1 MKRTMLP
8 VLIILLMMAYTP
20 AVNAALS
27 GSTVLAVS
35 IANYDPNPAI
45 AGDPVEV
52 RIGIENTGGITTN
65 NLMLEVVPEY
75 PFELVPGENAVHNVG
90 IIPEYQAD
98 STANIKI
105 VTYKMQINKNSP
117 AGSYELKVKYYEAG
131 SIDMSTKS
139 LSLDVKSRETAQVI
153 HLDQSILVPGKQSSL
168 KFTINNLGNA
178 PLRDLTFN
186 WDNDQNIILPV
197 GSDNTR
203 YIKYIDIGNGTDL
216 EYQVIADTNAQPGL
230 YKLNLHL
237 SYGDSFSNKTNTINT
252 FAGMYVGGGTDF
264 DTAFSD
270 SSNGQMSFSV
280 ANIGSNPANSVS
292 VTIPEQRGWSVT
304 GSNSVII
311 GNLNKGDYTVASFKL
326 QSSMSNMSFPS
337 RGARNNSNSN
347 SNSNIQG
354 EGWQRSMN
362 GSTSNSPGTVLMQIA
377 YTDTT
382 GERKVV
388 EKQVKLGSQNVGD
401 GLTVSQGRRGAV
413 PQASVFSTYM
423 WYFIGMGVLL
433 VGFAGYRKYT
443 THKLIDPDFKM
454 KDLFKSQKK

>member
-1 MKRTMLP
+1 MKRTILP
-8 VLIILLMMAYTP
+8 VLIMLLMMAYTP
-20 AVNAALS
+20 AVSAALS

-52 RIGIENTGGITTN
+52 RIGIENTGGIPTN
-65 NLMLEVVPEY
+65 NLMLEIMPEY
-75 PFELVPGENAVHNVG
+75 PFELVSGENAVHNVG

-105 VTYKMQINKNSP
+105 ITYKMQINKNAP

-131 SIDMSTKS
+131 STDMSTKS
-139 LSLDVKSRETAQVI
+139 LSLDVKSRESAQVI
-153 HLDQSILVPGKQSSL
+153 HLDQSVLIPGKQSIL

-186 WDNDQNIILPV
+186 WDNDENIILPV

-264 DTAFSD
+264 DAAFSD
-270 SSNGQMSFSV
+270 NSNGQVSFSI

-292 VTIPEQRGWSVT
+292 VTIPDQRGWSVT

-326 QSSMSNMSFPS
+326 QSSMSNMSFQN
-337 RGARNNSNSN
+337 RGARNNSNT
-347 SNSNIQG
+347 QG
-354 EGWQRSMN
+354 GPRSMN
-362 GSTSNSPGTVLMQIA
+362 GSTGNSSDTVLMQIA

-382 GERKVV
+382 GERKVI
-388 EKQVKLGSQNVGD
+388 EKQVKLGIQNVASMD
-401 GLTVSQGRRGAV
+401 GLTVSQGRRGAM
-413 PQASVFSTYM
+413 PQASLFSTYI

-443 THKLIDPDFKM
+443 SHKLIDPDFKM

>member
-8 VLIILLMMAYTP
+8 VLIMLLMMAYTP

-35 IANYDPNPAI
+35 LSNYDPNPAI

-52 RIGIENTGGITTN
+52 RIGIQNTGGITTN
-65 NLMLEVVPEY
+65 DLMLEVVPEY
-75 PFELVPGENAVHNVG
+75 PFELVPGENAVHDVG
-90 IIPEYQAD
+90 IVQEYQAD

-105 VTYKMQINKNSP
+105 VTYKMQINKNAP
-117 AGSYELKVKYYEAG
+117 AGSYELKVKYYEQG
-131 SIDMSTKS
+131 STDMSTKS

-237 SYGDSFSNKTNTINT
+237 SYADSFSNKTNTINT

-326 QSSMSNMSFPS
+326 QSSMGNMSS
-337 RGARNNSNSN
+337 QNRGARNNSNM
-347 SNSNIQG
+347 QG
-354 EGWQRSMN
+354 GQRSMN
-362 GSTSNSPGTVLMQIA
+362 GETFNLSDTVLMQIA

-382 GERKVV
+382 GERNVL
-388 EKQVKLGSQNVGD
+388 EKQVKLGFQNVASSD
-401 GLTVSQGRRGAV
+401 GLTGFQGRRGAV
-413 PQASVFSTYM
+413 PQESVFSTYM
-423 WYFIGMGVLL
+423 WYFIGIGVLL
-433 VGFAGYRKYT
+433 VGFVSYRKYT

-454 KDLFKSQKK
+454 KDLFKSQKE